1 MASRAEKREQVEEI
15 KGVMTG
21 AELWIVSDFRG
32 LAVTEM
38 HDLRRKINESGGQF
52 GVTKNS
58 LARRAA
64 AEAGLEAAI
73 PLFEGPSAITECHD
87 DLVGPAKA
95 LWDLFQRDDRW
106 VIRGGVLNGELISVD
121 QVQKLASLPGMEQM
135 LAQVVGGI
143 EGPLSGLVW
152 TLDGVLSGLV
162 YALQGRLD
170 QLQESNA

>member
-1 MASRAEKREQVEEI
+1 MATRAEKCEQIDEI
-15 KGVMTG
+15 KQVMTG

-32 LAVTEM
+32 LVVTEIQE
-38 HDLRRKINESGGQF
+38 LRRAINESGGRF

-64 AEAGLEAAI
+64 AEVGLDEAI

-106 VIRGGVLNGELISVD
+106 VVRGGVLNGELISVD
-121 QVQKLASLPGMEQM
+121 QVQKLASLPGKEQM